1 MRYRACNFRGWPDRV
16 YLTPVMPISLNNCKS
31 DATSQNGED
40 GVIAAVFQAIGVK
53 SRTCVEFGAY
63 DLKQYSNV
71 YSLWTNGW
79 RALLIEGNK
88 LRYEKIKK
96 DYAAHPQAAEQRVS
110 IDNRFVSPEGPD
122 SLDNILAAHGFPED
136 LDLVCI
142 DVDSIDLQIWRGLT
156 RFRPRLVVVEYNCMI
171 PPHIELIASAGGNNI
186 GCSALSLLKLGKQK
200 GYALVACIGWN
211 AFFVKQE
218 DAHHFAN
225 VDDLEKLFDRTW
237 LRYAMQTYSGEVFFD
252 APLLLPHRLFCRD
265 SHLVESCSV
274 PLGRASYT
282 LAGGAKQAVM
292 HCLHCYTAIG
302 GAKKVVMLCL
312 RKVKRRI
319 WRMLGR

>member
-1 MRYRACNFRGWPDRV
+1 MR
-16 YLTPVMPISLNNCKS
+16 K
-31 DATSQNGED
+31 
-40 GVIAAVFQAIGVK
+40 
-53 SRTCVEFGAY
+53 
-63 DLKQYSNV
+63 
-71 YSLWTNGW
+71 
-79 RALLIEGNK
+79 LIQ
-88 LRYEKIKK
+88 

-142 DVDSIDLQIWRGLT
+142 DVDSIDLQIWRGFT

-171 PPHIELIASAGGNNI
+171 PPHIELIGPAIQNAI

-211 AFFVKQE
+211 AFFVRQE

-252 APLLLPHRLFCRD
+252 APLLLPHRSILPRQ
-265 SHLVESCSV
+265 
-274 PLGRASYT
+274 PLYRILLRPAGPCLLHAGRGRERGCHA
-282 LAGGAKQAVM
+282 LPAL
-292 HCLHCYTAIG
+292 LHGDRGREEGCHAL
-302 GAKKVVMLCL
+302 LCA
-312 RKVKRRI
+312 R
-319 WRMLGR
+319 